1 MGRMLAVASGKGGV
15 GKSTVAVQLA
25 SALARAGRQVLLVDG
40 DIGMRCLDLMLGLTD
55 SLAFDLSD
63 ILLGRYTA
71 QEVILKSSAF
81 GVSLLPAPLNSLPE
95 LSGFKPLLTE
105 LTDAYDFVILDL
117 PAGPLNTAELLP
129 RFCEGLVVSNP
140 GSIPLRDAAK
150 TVQAFQSFGVAQ
162 VRLVLNRVTRAELKK
177 SQLGNLD
184 DVIDYCKAQLI
195 ALIPESRAL
204 YQSTLLGRPL
214 AKNCSAAQA
223 FNRFAARLTGHDIPV
238 TRKVLHTLP
247 GVKKICK

>member
-63 ILLGRYTA
+63 ILLGRCTA

-177 SQLGNLD
+177 PAWQFRRCNRLL
-184 DVIDYCKAQLI
+184 
-195 ALIPESRAL
+195 
-204 YQSTLLGRPL
+204 QS
-214 AKNCSAAQA
+214 AVNCP
-223 FNRFAARLTGHDIPV
+223 N
-238 TRKVLHTLP
+238 TRKPGPLP
-247 GVKKICK
+247 KHPFGAAACKKLLCCSGL